1 LISDHISKALT
12 IPYLE
17 PSGSYNVT
25 DHQTIVKWT
34 IPYLEPSGS
43 YNQTGED
50 GILILTIPYL
60 EPSGSYNY
68 RCVDVNTTPKLSQIL
83 EIK

>member
-1 LISDHISKALT
+1 MAAMKNLFFGKRSPDILGISGLRFRD
-12 IPYLE
+12 
-17 PSGSYNVT
+17 
-25 DHQTIVKWT
+25 
-34 IPYLEPSGS
+34 
-43 YNQTGED
+43 
-50 GILILTIPYL
+50 TIPYL